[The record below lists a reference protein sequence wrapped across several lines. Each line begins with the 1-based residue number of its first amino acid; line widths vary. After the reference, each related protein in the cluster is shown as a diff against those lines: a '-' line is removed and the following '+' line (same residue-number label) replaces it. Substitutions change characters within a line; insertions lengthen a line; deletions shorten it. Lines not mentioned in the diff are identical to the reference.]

1 MSSGAQEKIVPGTL
15 GRPVHPP
22 RGRFCCGLPTL
33 AKSKSLSG
41 PVKRTGPQLVCHGLG
56 ADFAGPPRGTSEPYA
71 GAPFCGFYAW
81 PRFAGSMLGPV
92 LQVPCLAPFCGFLA
106 WPRFAGSL
114 PGPVLRVPCLAPFC
128 GFLKEPTKRRGVPE
142 GSEVLRVPQGTH
154 KTKEGLDRPHKTKR
168 GPRGVQNFTG
178 ARFLLESFAGSSR
191 NPQNQG
197 GSQRGLSFCGFLG
210 ANPESFAG
218 SSRNR
223 QNGFLKE
230 PTKPRG
236 VPEGFLVLRV
246 PRGLKFCGSPGGLK
260 LYRSLGGAE
269 VLWFRGSAL

>member
-1 MSSGAQEKIVPGTL
+1 MNLNSDLIAFKYPEHVSSGAQEKIVPGTL

-106 WPRFAGSL
+106 WPRFAGSSRNPQNEEGSQRGL
-114 PGPVLRVPCLAPFC
+114 KFC
-128 GFLKEPTKRRGVPE
+128 GFLKEPTKQQRVGTDPTKRRGSPRGPKFYGCTVFTGKFCGFLKEPTKPRGVPE
-142 GSEVLRVPQGTH
+142 GSLV
-154 KTKEGLDRPHKTKR
+154 
-168 GPRGVQNFTG
+168 
-178 ARFLLESFAGSSR
+178 
-191 NPQNQG
+191 
-197 GSQRGLSFCGFLG
+197 CGFLG

>member
-128 GFLKEPTKRRGVPE
+128 GFLAW
-142 GSEVLRVPQGTH
+142 
-154 KTKEGLDRPHKTKR
+154 
-168 GPRGVQNFTG
+168 PR
-178 ARFLLESFAGSSR
+178 FAGSSR
-191 NPQNQG
+191 NPQNEE
-197 GSQRGLSFCGFLG
+197 GSQRGLKFCGFLKEPTKQKRVG
-210 ANPESFAG
+210 TDPTKRRG
-218 SSRNR
+218 SPRGPKFYGCTVFTGKFC
-223 QNGFLKE
+223 GFLKE

-236 VPEGFLVLRV
+236 VPEGSLVLRG
-246 PRGLKFCGSPGGLK
+246 PWGEP
-260 LYRSLGGAE
+260 
-269 VLWFRGSAL
+269 